1 MAVVF
6 PTLTGEI
13 AKRGIRK
20 TVMAKRLN
28 ISERTLYNK
37 LTGATPFTWEEVC
50 AINEC
55 FFPDMKP
62 AELFRKADTENTV

>member
-1 MAVVF
+1 MAVIF
-6 PTLTGEI
+6 PTLVGEI

-20 TVMAKRLN
+20 SVIAKHLN

-37 LTGATPFTWEEVC
+37 LTGVAPFTWEEVC

-55 FFPDMKP
+55 FFPDMEP
-62 AELFRKADTENTV
+62 ADLFKKGA

>member
-1 MAVVF
+1 MAAVF

-20 TVMAKRLN
+20 TVIAKRLN

-37 LTGATPFTWEEVC
+37 LTGTAPFTWEEVC
-50 AINEC
+50 TINEC
-55 FFPDMKP
+55 FFPDMEP
-62 AELFRKADTENTV
+62 AELFKKADSA